1 MNKKIDELLTKA
13 QVAIKNGKDHPAAAA
28 MLHEFGYTSDRL
40 DEGNAILNEAV
51 TQYSNH
57 IKEDGEQQAAT
68 KELTQVIEEANKLY
82 IPLLKVARITF
93 KDDTNRIIKLELQGK
108 RKRSQSG
115 WLAQTK
121 LFYTNLLADEEA
133 VAKMAD
139 YGRTKEKLEEAYLM
153 VQKAEDKLAIRKK
166 EMGEAQDAKKV
177 RDKAVDHLQAWYTDY
192 IAIAKVAMAGQ
203 PQYLEMLGII
213 SPS

>member
-1 MNKKIDELLTKA
+1 MNKKINELITKA
-13 QVAIKNGKDHPAAAA
+13 KVAIKNGKDHPVAAA
-28 MLHEFGYTSDRL
+28 MLQEFGYTSDRL
-40 DEGNAILNEAV
+40 NEGNAFLNEAV
-51 TQYSNH
+51 TKYSNH

-68 KELTQVIEEANKLY
+68 KELTQAIEEANKLY

-93 KDDTNRIIKLELQGK
+93 KNDTNQWIKLELQGK

-115 WLAQTK
+115 WLTQTK
-121 LFYTNLLADEEA
+121 LFYTNLLDDEEA
-133 VAKMAD
+133 MARMAV

-153 VQKAEDKLAIRKK
+153 VQKAEEKLAIRKK
-166 EMGEAQDAKKV
+166 EMGKAQNAKKL
-177 RDKAVDHLQAWYTDY
+177 RDKAVDQLQAWYTDY
-192 IAIAKVAMAGQ
+192 IEIAKVAMARQ